1 MSIAKIIKYDE
12 DPVTSMLKKDVKL
25 YNKFITP
32 DKRRI
37 ALFITCEGELYP
49 NFLTEELAK
58 NLYNLIPAYDDN
70 DNFIENVNNI
80 DSSKFLQSDEMKE
93 KARFNF
99 HKLMNFND
107 IWDAANYFMIKYL
120 FDNLSAVINY
130 HSRSYNGVE

>member
-107 IWDAANYFMIKYL
+107 I
-120 FDNLSAVINY
+120 
-130 HSRSYNGVE
+130 